1 MDLKTLLSLRASVS
15 QIFRNGLD
23 GQYWGRISHEVST
36 SLEVSEKK
44 KKKKSWFL
52 KPQSGLSSL
61 DSQLYST
68 DLHIYP

>member
-44 KKKKSWFL
+44 KKKKIMVL
-52 KPQSGLSSL
+52 KAPVRSLISGLS
-61 DSQLYST
+61 T
-68 DLHIYP
+68 VFH